1 MLTTYLRNDILIS
14 EKKGG
19 LRMYNEKKLQIIEN
33 IKNMPD
39 KEADILEVFVA
50 GFRAGKVC
58 IMAELGIEQP
68 CEFSMQTAQSQR

>member
-1 MLTTYLRNDILIS
+1 
-14 EKKGG
+14 
-19 LRMYNEKKLQIIEN
+19 MYNEKKLQIIEN

-50 GFRAGKVC
+50 GFRAGKVS

-68 CEFSMQTAQSQR
+68 REFSMQTAQSQR